1 VTVAQTFHIRI
12 EGFEPFVQDP
22 ADGIC
27 KAFGVDRGRAQK
39 ILARVPAIVKK
50 DASREQAASYLRALA
65 KIGAQ
70 VVAIDASTGEV
81 AADLEPPS
89 RAPQPLGQP
98 STVGRA
104 DGASGTVFG
113 LPGRDTEDSDE
124 EEATAA
130 PSKDE
135 PLSSGLRDPFRVL
148 REPDLLQ
155 LERLMA
161 GVEDGRFSS
170 DPAASDPFGKLASE
184 SLRALPDDSGLGRRD
199 TGRVARGGG
208 ATTSSGPRT
217 GNPRPARPEAS
228 RPTFEAD
235 PFDIA
240 VLPNSGSVK
249 LPPAA
254 PAAKADNIA
263 SLIDDL
269 YGDTERRR
277 TRQPVPREPQA
288 PSRPSQQGL
297 RSVPSADWAEDP
309 VAAAPREQLRWAPS
323 GEWPGAGVA
332 PAPVERRTPPPRKAM
347 VPPTQYDAGPPTP
360 QQAVLRAQQRER
372 EHVRAMASCAY
383 AIAAPASR
391 TFDPEPR
398 PPAGPVALRDV
409 DPFEPAGWQPLMRPN
424 GDPTGSVP
432 AVNGPALSSTAAP
445 VSPALAAMAGR
456 ANRRPSDHGSSA
468 PPSAA
473 DQAGPAQ
480 AQAQGQ
486 TAAPTQAPP
495 TGARTYAEAAAP
507 ATLAAAAEA
516 RRTRETR
523 SIVIVAVAVVLCLI
537 GIVVAVTLV
546 GGGKPNDAESLLL
559 SNHGQQYLPGFEPRD
574 EWAGSLAAGA
584 RTTLRAR
591 VPVGTCQGWVA
602 ASEEGAACDLDLLLV
617 EGDRVLASDV
627 ARDGAPVV
635 FACADTAVDA
645 TLEVRNASAQRCSY
659 ALGAFGRPLGGSQAL
674 DPYPALYARLAEA
687 PWSSGV
693 TETLVILG
701 DVQRAS
707 LTPGAVDSRNVTIP
721 AGACRTVIGVAAA
734 GTNLDATIRAGSEVI
749 SSDVAPD
756 EHPMVSACA
765 SGQSWTVAVEFSA
778 AEGGDFVW
786 QVFDGRIGAR

>member
-1 VTVAQTFHIRI
+1 MTVAQTFHIRI

-27 KAFGVDRGRAQK
+27 KAFGVDRERAQK

-50 DASREQAASYLRALA
+50 DASRDQAASYLRALA

-70 VVAIDASTGEV
+70 VVAIDAATGAV

-98 STVGRA
+98 SPVGRA

-113 LPGRDTEDSDE
+113 LPGRDDEDSDE
-124 EEATAA
+124 EAVAPA

-135 PLSSGLRDPFRVL
+135 QLPSGLRDPFRVL

-199 TGRVARGGG
+199 TGRVPRGS
-208 ATTSSGPRT
+208 APTSSGPRT
-217 GNPRPARPEAS
+217 GNPRPVRPEAS
-228 RPTFEAD
+228 RPNLAAD

-240 VLPNSGSVK
+240 VLPSSGPVK

-254 PAAKADNIA
+254 PSVKADNIT

-269 YGDTERRR
+269 YGETERRR
-277 TRQPVPREPQA
+277 TRQPIAQA
-288 PSRPSQQGL
+288 PSPPRPSQQGL

-323 GEWPGAGVA
+323 GEWPGAVA
-332 PAPVERRTPPPRKAM
+332 ATPLAERRTPPPRQAM
-347 VPPTQYDAGPPTP
+347 ASPAQYDAGPPTP

-372 EHVRAMASCAY
+372 EHVRAMASGAY

-391 TFDPEPR
+391 VFDPEPL
-398 PPAGPVALRDV
+398 PPRGPAALREV
-409 DPFEPAGWQPLMRPN
+409 DLFEPAGWQPLMRPS

-432 AVNGPALSSTAAP
+432 AVAPPSPVAPAAAAAFVTAAP
-445 VSPALAAMAGR
+445 AASR
-456 ANRRPSDHGSSA
+456 AAAPPRRTSAEPQPSEPSAPREARRPS
-468 PPSAA
+468 
-473 DQAGPAQ
+473 
-480 AQAQGQ
+480 
-486 TAAPTQAPP
+486 PP
-495 TGARTYAEAAAP
+495 TGPRTYAEAAAP
-507 ATLAAAAEA
+507 ETLAAAAQA
-516 RRTRETR
+516 RRLRETR
-523 SIVIVAVAVVLCLI
+523 SIVIIAVAVVLCVI

-546 GGGKPNDAESLLL
+546 GGGKPSDAEAHLLDTYA
-559 SNHGQQYLPGFEPRD
+559 GQYLPHFDLRD
-574 EWAGSLAAGA
+574 ERAGSLAAGA

-591 VPVGTCQGWVA
+591 VGAQSCHGWVA
-602 ASEEGAACDLDLLLV
+602 ASEDGAACDLDLLLV
-617 EGDRVLASDV
+617 EGNRVVASDN
-627 ARDGAPVV
+627 ARSGAPVV
-635 FACADTAVDA
+635 FVCAEAGLDA

-659 ALGAFGRPLGGSQAL
+659 AVGEFRRDLGGGQPL
-674 DPYPALYARLAEA
+674 TLYPSLHARLAEPLLGA
-687 PWSSGV
+687 GEFPAL
-693 TETLVILG
+693 TALG
-701 DVQRAS
+701 DVQRATLS
-707 LTPGAVDSRNVTIP
+707 PGASDARNVTIP
-721 AGACRTVIGVAAA
+721 AGACRTIIGVAQP
-734 GTNLDATIRAGSEVI
+734 GTNLDATLRAGSEVV
-749 SSDVAPD
+749 SSDTGPD

-765 SGQSWTVAVEFSA
+765 TGQAWTVTVEFST
-778 AEGGDFVW
+778 AEGGELAW
-786 QVFDGRIGAR
+786 QIFDGQIGAR